1 MDLSNLKSGLFGY
14 NKLAVSNYVSS
25 LESESNQKIQDLQ
38 KESKEAQDS
47 LRGQLDALRAKYDED
62 IQKLNEKIDELTQ
75 ERDLLRRDN
84 DTIAETLLNAEEY
97 AADLRN
103 KADQRA
109 KERDEEHLQTLADQ
123 QGKVGAIKTKLHTVL
138 GDITALLEAAAQE
151 LTGKADALEETGQD
165 ITDEQS
171 RYEPAPEEEAIEE
184 AEEQAEEAEEA
195 EEAEDAEE
203 AKEVDFGAASGEDA
217 EYAAQEIEEEVTEA
231 YEEAADVAEETA
243 EEAAE
248 AAEETVEEAA
258 EEAVETAEEAVEEA
272 ADVAEETVEE
282 ASDEAIEKAAGLA
295 AEAEDEAEEADG
307 SIDQWR
313 KIYEQNQ
320 AESVSKFEQAAGE
333 IAEKA
338 SVKFE

>member
-123 QGKVGAIKTKLHTVL
+123 QGKVGEIKTKLHTVL
-138 GDITALLEAAAQE
+138 GDITTLLEAAGHRGGE
-151 LTGKADALEETGQD
+151 GQ
-165 ITDEQS
+165 IRAGAGRGSCRGS
-171 RYEPAPEEEAIEE
+171 R
-184 AEEQAEEAEEA
+184 
-195 EEAEDAEE
+195 
-203 AKEVDFGAASGEDA
+203 GAGRRSG
-217 EYAAQEIEEEVTEA
+217 
-231 YEEAADVAEETA
+231 
-243 EEAAE
+243 
-248 AAEETVEEAA
+248 
-258 EEAVETAEEAVEEA
+258 
-272 ADVAEETVEE
+272 
-282 ASDEAIEKAAGLA
+282 
-295 AEAEDEAEEADG
+295 
-307 SIDQWR
+307 R
-313 KIYEQNQ
+313 
-320 AESVSKFEQAAGE
+320 
-333 IAEKA
+333 
-338 SVKFE
+338 

>member
-62 IQKLNEKIDELTQ
+62 IQKLNEKIEELTQ

-84 DTIAETLLNAEEY
+84 DTIAETLLNAEAY
-97 AADLRN
+97 AEDLRN

-123 QGKVGAIKTKLHTVL
+123 QGKVGEIKTKLHTVL
-138 GDITALLEAAAQE
+138 GDITTLLEAAVQE
-151 LTGKADALEETGQD
+151 LTGKAGALEETGQD
-165 ITDEQS
+165 IEEEKG
-171 RYEPAPEEEAIEE
+171 RYEPAPEEEAAEE
-184 AEEQAEEAEEA
+184 AEAQAEEAE
-195 EEAEDAEE
+195 D
-203 AKEVDFGAASGEDA
+203 DFGAASREAA
-217 EYAAQEIEEEVTEA
+217 EYAAQEIEEEATEA
-231 YEEAADVAEETA
+231 YEEAAEVVKEAAEEAAEELEEAAEEAVDAVEETA
-243 EEAAE
+243 EEAVKE
-248 AAEETVEEAA
+248 AEETVEEAA
-258 EEAVETAEEAVEEA
+258 Q
-272 ADVAEETVEE
+272 E

-295 AEAEDEAEEADG
+295 AEAEDEAEEADA

-320 AESVSKFEQAAGE
+320 AESMSKFEQAAGE